1 MSRYLTL
8 SVARKNA
15 TANEK
20 TYNSAIR
27 GIISNASED
36 IDTPLIT
43 QNTKITI
50 VFIIRLI
57 NAEIVPDTTMINFGK
72 LILRIKSPRETI
84 DCNPCTVASVKK
96 FHNTIPTNKYTGK
109 CSISLPLQCRPGGGN
124 RVRFDCRFPGR
135 GQSGQ

>member
-1 MSRYLTL
+1 M
-8 SVARKNA
+8 
-15 TANEK
+15 
-20 TYNSAIR
+20 
-27 GIISNASED
+27 SNASAD
-36 IDTPLIT
+36 IDTLLIT

-57 NAEIVPDTTMINFGK
+57 NAEIVPDTTIINFGK

-109 CSISLPLQCRPGGGN
+109 CSISLPRRKNLSNTIYRINKNIG
-124 RVRFDCRFPGR
+124 FKIDHK
-135 GQSGQ
+135 